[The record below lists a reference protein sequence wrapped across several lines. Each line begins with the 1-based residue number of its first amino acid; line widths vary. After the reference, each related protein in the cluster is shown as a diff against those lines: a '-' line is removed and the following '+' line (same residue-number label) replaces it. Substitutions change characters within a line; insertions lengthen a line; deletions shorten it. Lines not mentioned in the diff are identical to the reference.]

1 MLKQTTV
8 LALAAAVAL
17 SCSACREEY
26 RFRIQVWQSG
36 CAFREV
42 TAGRESE
49 LFPAGSS
56 AEFERHADTFAGT
69 AMTFEV
75 LCGPTPKR
83 YTIAGTS
90 CEEGCR
96 IRSDS
101 CNIDLLVGEIA
112 KVGFS
117 TGGFYYT
124 TRDCEFSN
132 GVHQLSEGPGAIA
145 PD

>member
-1 MLKQTTV
+1 MTATNIAAMC
-8 LALAAAVAL
+8 LAILAVG
-17 SCSACREEY
+17 CRDDY
-26 RFRIQVWQSG
+26 RLRVEVGQSG

-42 TAGRESE
+42 TTGRETAVV
-49 LFPAGSS
+49 PAGSA
-56 AEFERHADTFAGT
+56 AEFERHGDTFAGT